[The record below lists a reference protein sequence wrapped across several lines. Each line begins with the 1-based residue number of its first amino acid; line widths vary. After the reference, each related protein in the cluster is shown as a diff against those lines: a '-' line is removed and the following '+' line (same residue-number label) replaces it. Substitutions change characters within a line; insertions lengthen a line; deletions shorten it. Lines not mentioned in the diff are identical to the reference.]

1 MVAEGSSRQL
11 ATKKSNYKITDQIVA
26 LYSLRLQVVIYQY
39 HFQAK
44 PCLGFN
50 FQKILL
56 MISFNS
62 PQLLSTSN
70 HLNIS
75 IRLSFMHNRE
85 NKQLKVGKEDT
96 TLPASFLII
105 SIPVPFFLQVHFLLR
120 KLGSWQLQV
129 AVGSQ
134 LPSTHFQKF

>member
-96 TLPASFLII
+96 TLPASFFNKY
-105 SIPVPFFLQVHFLLR
+105 SGTFFLQVHFLLR